1 MFEFLL
7 GCFLMVAVLLI
18 LIFLK
23 GAKAT
28 IASGIIFAIGMVF
41 GLWWGPVATFGII
54 LFFGITSV

>member
-7 GCFLMVAVLLI
+7 GCLLIIAVLLI

-28 IASGIIFAIGMVF
+28 IASGVVFAIGMVF
-41 GLWWGPVATFGII
+41 GLWWVPVATFGVI
-54 LFFGITSV
+54 LFFGIMGV

>member
-7 GCFLMVAVLLI
+7 GCLLMAAVLLI

-28 IASGIIFAIGMVF
+28 IALGIIFAIGMVF
-41 GLWWGPVATFGII
+41 GLWWVPVATFGVL
-54 LFFGITSV
+54 LFFGIMSV

>member
-7 GCFLMVAVLLI
+7 GCLLMAAVLLI

-41 GLWWGPVATFGII
+41 GLWWVPVATFGVI
-54 LFFGITSV
+54 LFFGIMGV

>member
-7 GCFLMVAVLLI
+7 GCLLMAAVLLI

-28 IASGIIFAIGMVF
+28 IALGIIFAIGMVF
-41 GLWWGPVATFGII
+41 GLWWVPVATFGVI
-54 LFFGITSV
+54 LFFGIMSV

>member
-7 GCFLMVAVLLI
+7 GCLLMASVLLI

-41 GLWWGPVATFGII
+41 GLWWVPVATFGVI
-54 LFFGITSV
+54 LFFGIMSV

>member
-7 GCFLMVAVLLI
+7 GCLLIAAVLLV
-18 LIFLK
+18 LIFFK

-41 GLWWGPVATFGII
+41 GLWWVPVATFGVI
-54 LFFGITSV
+54 LFFGIMGV